1 MTRFTLTKRQ
11 PSKKA
16 WMVEVDGFVRFIPR
30 SFPHTIEKEIYL
42 NVQLPK
48 DFKL

>member
-1 MTRFTLTKRQ
+1 MTRFLLCKRQ

-30 SFPHTIEKEIYL
+30 SFACSVDDIYL
-42 NVQLPK
+42 DVEIPTW
-48 DFKL
+48 FKL

>member
-1 MTRFTLTKRQ
+1 MKRFTLTKRQ

-16 WMVEVDGFVRFIPR
+16 WMVEVNGRIGFIPR
-30 SFPHTIEKEIYL
+30 SFPHTVEDNTFL
-42 NVQLPK
+42 NVKLPK